1 MALTKVQKGKRA
13 SSSFQGHNAD
23 FGLSLLPQHRW
34 KVNRV
39 YYCFEMGWG
48 ATLRCWQLL
57 ALWSSWTSVTVQW
70 LHICFVLVQPF
81 TGKYHHHSCC
91 FSLVREV
98 ATEHSFSSSSSHSHL
113 LLPAPPQ
120 WRLMLEESS
129 GKELL
134 GQTTTFT
141 WTLEANSSP
150 NQSWVPWGRAKVVL
164 QPSPA
169 EQRLRL
175 LFVPSSHLL
184 QFPALT
190 LCRTIATTASMAWLK
205 CRLSVL
211 ASVSGAGSWSRF
223 SPLAVWTSA
232 NSNVNPCLP
241 HSTDEW
247 DNCFSLQIWQAS
259 NLVVSCPA
267 QVKQEKS
274 QLQKLWDWL

>member
-1 MALTKVQKGKRA
+1 MTSYLFCPSATIYRKV
-13 SSSFQGHNAD
+13 
-23 FGLSLLPQHRW
+23 PPP
-34 KVNRV
+34 
-39 YYCFEMGWG
+39 
-48 ATLRCWQLL
+48 QLL
-57 ALWSSWTSVTVQW
+57 L
-70 LHICFVLVQPF
+70 
-81 TGKYHHHSCC
+81 CC
-91 FSLVREV
+91 YSLVREV
-98 ATEHSFSSSSSHSHL
+98 AAEHSFSSSSSQSNL
-113 LLPAPPQ
+113 FLLPAPPQ

-175 LFVPSSHLL
+175 LFVPSSLLL
-184 QFPALT
+184 QFPTLT
-190 LCRTIATTASMAWLK
+190 LCRIVATAASMARLK

-259 NLVVSCPA
+259 NLAVSCPA